1 MPFITLDKAC
11 LAFGHVALLD
21 HADFQLDEGERVGL
35 IGRNGGGKS
44 SMMRVL
50 AGQGGG
56 MTQRDEVSGAGMP
69 PSASSRN
76 RLLRSNVSEGDLD
89 DGLVWRAPTAR
100 ICHVSQE
107 PVLDADDTVFD
118 AVAKGVG
125 AMQKLLHDYHH
136 VSHQISEPDADVDK
150 LLEEMQQLQTKLEAQ
165 DGWSVQARIETAIT
179 KLELDADKRIGD
191 MSGGQRKRVA
201 LAQALVAEPDVLI
214 LDEPTNHL
222 DFASIEWLEGLLKNF
237 IGAVLFVTHDRRF
250 LDNVATRIVELD
262 RGKLTSFPGNFSAYQ
277 AIKERMLSDEAV
289 VNAKF
294 DKVLA
299 QEEVWIRQGVKARR
313 TRNEGRVLRLEQLR
327 RERAARREKLGK
339 VEMSVD
345 TGDRS
350 GKLVAELSHVSKSYG
365 ERSIIKD
372 FSSRIQRGDKI
383 GLLGPNGSGKSTLL
397 KIILGELQ
405 PDSGQVKL
413 GTKISVAYFDQL
425 REQLDDEATLADTI
439 SKGSDFIEIGGQKKH
454 VISYLGD
461 FLFPPER
468 ARSPVKSCSGGERNR
483 LLLARLFT
491 QPANVLVLDEPTN
504 DLDIET
510 LELLEELLAQYD
522 GTLFLVS
529 HDRAFLDNVVTQ
541 VIAFEGDGKLIEYAG
556 GYEDWVRVKKFQAAG
571 LSAASGASAKSPDT
585 IPPRTTAGPVEKAKS
600 GSKFGY
606 KEARELEELPK
617 RIEVLEREQGEIATH
632 LADGTI
638 YRSDAKRAKQLQ
650 ARNEEI
656 EAEVSKAMARW
667 DELEK
672 RKG

>member
-1 MPFITLDKAC
+1 MPIISLDKAC

-56 MTQRDEVSGAGMP
+56 MTRRDEVSGAGMP
-69 PSASSRN
+69 PSASSRE
-76 RLLRSNVSEGDLD
+76 RPLRGNVSEADLD

-100 ICHVSQE
+100 ICYVSQE
-107 PVLDADDTVFD
+107 PVLNADDTVFD
-118 AVAKGVG
+118 AVAQGLG
-125 AMQKLLHDYHH
+125 DLHTLLSDYHH
-136 VSHQISEPDADVDK
+136 VSHQLSEPDADVEV
-150 LLEEMQQLQTKLEAQ
+150 LLEKMQHLQSQLEAQ
-165 DGWSVQARIETAIT
+165 DGWSVQARIETVIAR
-179 KLELDADKRIGD
+179 LDLDADKRVGEL
-191 MSGGQRKRVA
+191 SGGQRKRVA

-222 DFASIEWLEGLLKNF
+222 DFASIEWLEGLLNNF
-237 IGAVLFVTHDRRF
+237 VGAVLFVTHDRRF
-250 LDNVATRIVELD
+250 LDNVATRIIELD
-262 RGKLTSFPGNFSAYQ
+262 RGKLASFPGNFAAYQ
-277 AIKERMLSDEAV
+277 ATKERMLSDEAV

-313 TRNEGRVLRLEQLR
+313 VRNEGRVLRLEQLR
-327 RERAARREKLGK
+327 RERSARREKLGK

-345 TGDRS
+345 TGERS
-350 GKLVAELSHVSKSYG
+350 GKLVAELSNVCKSFCG
-365 ERSIIKD
+365 RKIIDD
-372 FSSRIQRGDKI
+372 FSCRIQRGDKI
-383 GLLGPNGSGKSTLL
+383 GLLGPNGAGKSTLL

-405 PDSGQVKL
+405 PDAGQVKL

-439 SKGSDFIEIGGQKKH
+439 SQGSDFVEIGGQKKH

-461 FLFPPER
+461 FLFAPER

-491 QPANVLVLDEPTN
+491 QPSNVLVLDEPTN

-529 HDRAFLDNVVTQ
+529 HDRTFLDNVVTQ

-556 GYEDWVRVKKFQAAG
+556 GYEDWVRVKKYQA
-571 LSAASGASAKSPDT
+571 SAATAKSPVST
-585 IPPRTTAGPVEKAKS
+585 PPRGAVAPAEK
-600 GSKFGY
+600 SKAISKLSH

-617 RIEVLEREQGEIATH
+617 RIEVLEREQIDIAAH
-632 LADGTI
+632 LADGTL
-638 YRSDAKRAKQLQ
+638 YRSDTKRAKQLQ
-650 ARNEEI
+650 ARSEEI
-656 EAEVSKAMARW
+656 GAEVLVAMQRW
-667 DELEK
+667 EELE
-672 RKG
+672 RRSLAL